1 MVNWLRTGQNTKKK
15 QPTEDFFLLCLLMF
29 LRCFHQNLHQMDQ
42 LKQKWSEVHLTIM
55 KTTVDWSSCNTIRS
69 LRLSMAPPAVLL
81 WIKD

>member
-1 MVNWLRTGQNTKKK
+1 
-15 QPTEDFFLLCLLMF
+15 
-29 LRCFHQNLHQMDQ
+29 MDQ
-42 LKQKWSEVHLTIM
+42 LKQKWSEVDLMIM